1 MPDGGRVLKDR
12 TDNCG
17 VKADWKRWNF
27 RWRLKV
33 DRVSIERM
41 SVGREFQV
49 EGADTEKAREEKL
62 LVIPGAWS
70 GKEISIG
77 RTQVLACVQILNTA
91 FTRLNNSHGSL
102 VQNGQKNLFIPSLEA
117 IYRDHFL
124 PTMFKS

>member
-1 MPDGGRVLKDR
+1 M
-12 TDNCG
+12 
-17 VKADWKRWNF
+17 
-27 RWRLKV
+27 

-49 EGADTEKAREEKL
+49 EGAGTEKAREEKL
-62 LVIPGAWS
+62 LVIPAGAWS

-102 VQNGQKNLFIPSLEA
+102 VQNGQKTLFIPPLEA